1 MLRSF
6 GAVVAGC
13 FAAGM
18 IIGMVQQLGHN
29 FFPPPKAVQEALAS
43 QDDAVRMKAIKE
55 YLPNAPVEALLFVP
69 LAYAVGSFGGGALAA
84 RIARRRQV
92 LHALIV
98 GGLMMAGGVMMLVSL
113 PHPAWL
119 AVLCLVAFL
128 PAAWAGA
135 KLATP
140 KSSPDE
146 PHGHAAA
153 ESNQDAE

>member
-1 MLRSF
+1 MAMLRSF

-18 IIGMVQQLGHN
+18 IIGAGQKLGHG
-29 FFPPPKAVQEALAS
+29 FFPPPKEVQEALAS
-43 QDDAVRMKAIKE
+43 KDPKMREQAIKE
-55 YLPNAPVEALLFVP
+55 YLPNAPVGALLFVP
-69 LAYAVGSFGGGALAA
+69 LAYALGSFGGGALAA

-113 PHPAWL
+113 PHPAWM
-119 AVLCLVAFL
+119 AVLCLGAFL

-135 KLATP
+135 KMATP
-140 KSSPDE
+140 KPD
-146 PHGHAAA
+146 AAA
-153 ESNQDAE
+153 PAEEPSGE

>member
-69 LAYAVGSFGGGALAA
+69 LAYAVGSFGGGALVAW
-84 RIARRRQV
+84 IARRRQL

-98 GGLMMAGGVMMLVSL
+98 GGLMMGGGVMMLLSL
-113 PHPAWL
+113 PHPPWL
-119 AVLCLVAFL
+119 AALCLAAFL

-140 KSSPDE
+140 KPE
-146 PHGHAAA
+146 TAAPA
-153 ESNQDAE
+153 EEASGE

>member
-1 MLRSF
+1 MLRSI

-18 IIGMVQQLGHN
+18 IIGMVQQLGHS
-29 FFPPPKAVQEALAS
+29 FFAPPKEVQEALNS
-43 QDDAVRMKAIKE
+43 KDDAVKMKAIKE

-69 LAYAVGSFGGGALAA
+69 LAYAMGSFGGGALAA
-84 RIARRRQV
+84 RIARRRQL

-119 AVLCLVAFL
+119 AVLCLGAFL

-135 KLATP
+135 KMATP
-140 KSSPDE
+140 KLDPAAPAEE
-146 PHGHAAA
+146 PSG
-153 ESNQDAE
+153 E

>member
-1 MLRSF
+1 
-6 GAVVAGC
+6 
-13 FAAGM
+13 M
-18 IIGMVQQLGHN
+18 IIGTVQKLGHS

-55 YLPNAPVEALLFVP
+55 YLPNAPVGALLFVP

-84 RIARRRQV
+84 WIARRRQL

-98 GGLMMAGGVMMLVSL
+98 GGLMMGGGVMMLVAM
-113 PHPAWL
+113 PHPPWM
-119 AVLCLVAFL
+119 AVLCLAAFL

-140 KSSPDE
+140 KPSPDE

>member
-6 GAVVAGC
+6 GAILAGC

-18 IIGMVQQLGHN
+18 IIGAVQQLGHS
-29 FFPPPKAVQEALAS
+29 FFPPPKAVQEALS
-43 QDDAVRMKAIKE
+43 SKDPKVREQAIKE

-69 LAYAVGSFGGGALAA
+69 LAYAMGSFGGGALASW
-84 RIARRRQV
+84 IARRRQL

-98 GGLMMAGGVMMLVSL
+98 GGLMMGGGVMMLLSL
-113 PHPAWL
+113 PHPPWL
-119 AVLCLVAFL
+119 AALCLAAFL

-140 KSSPDE
+140 KPDAATPTEE
-146 PHGHAAA
+146 PSG
-153 ESNQDAE
+153 E